1 MDWGRQSESGLSVL
15 VFCFSTFKML
25 IFNFRP
31 DLSPIYPQFMQNT
44 RLSTVVDNALGR
56 FSRSLQNP
64 WRRLSLLLI
73 TVLTGNF
80 LASTISTVAG
90 QKAELDVLAA
100 FLLVLFSE
108 LISWLVYRG
117 DRSRSLGQARP
128 AARSLLLDVLNGLK
142 LGLAYGLFLEA
153 FKLGS

>member
-1 MDWGRQSESGLSVL
+1 
-15 VFCFSTFKML
+15 
-25 IFNFRP
+25 
-31 DLSPIYPQFMQNT
+31 MQNT
-44 RLSTVVDNALGR
+44 RLSTFVDNALGR
-56 FSRSLQNP
+56 FSQSLQNP

-100 FLLVLFSE
+100 FLLVLLTE
-108 LISWLVYRG
+108 LISWIVYRS
-117 DRSRSLGQARP
+117 DRSRPLAQERP
-128 AARSLLLDVLNGLK
+128 AARSLLLDTVNGLK
-142 LGLAYGLFLEA
+142 LGLTYGLFLEA

>member
-1 MDWGRQSESGLSVL
+1 
-15 VFCFSTFKML
+15 
-25 IFNFRP
+25 
-31 DLSPIYPQFMQNT
+31 MQNT
-44 RLSTVVDNALGR
+44 RLSTLVDNALGR

-100 FLLVLFSE
+100 FLLVLLTE
-108 LISWLVYRG
+108 LISWIVYRV
-117 DRSRSLGQARP
+117 DRSRSLAGEQPIARP
-128 AARSLLLDVLNGLK
+128 GTDVRSPAGSLLLEALNGLK
-142 LGLAYGLFLEA
+142 LGLIYGLFLEA

>member
-1 MDWGRQSESGLSVL
+1 
-15 VFCFSTFKML
+15 
-25 IFNFRP
+25 
-31 DLSPIYPQFMQNT
+31 MQNT
-44 RLSTVVDNALGR
+44 RLSTLVDTALSR

-90 QKAELDVLAA
+90 QRAELDVLAA
-100 FLLVLFSE
+100 FLLVGLTE
-108 LISWLVYRG
+108 LTSWLVYRSS
-117 DRSRSLGQARP
+117 DRSRPLAGEQP
-128 AARSLLLDVLNGLK
+128 AARSLLLEILNGLK
-142 LGLAYGLFLEA
+142 LGVLYGLFVEA